1 MIKKRQHGPF
11 PDIGERR
18 RSYRVPYG
26 LFGQVWI
33 EGMTVSCRMIDISP
47 EGCLSEVDQDV
58 AVGSCLRFG
67 FRLRH
72 SRVCVCLPCK
82 VVRKGDDGVGLA
94 FL

>member
-1 MIKKRQHGPF
+1 
-11 PDIGERR
+11 
-18 RSYRVPYG
+18 
-26 LFGQVWI
+26 
-33 EGMTVSCRMIDISP
+33 
-47 EGCLSEVDQDV
+47 VDQDV